1 MEPIVFPMFPSRPFH
16 IIAALVLVAA
26 LSAPADVEKKD
37 APPAEKKP
45 TPEEIAIETKKRMAN
60 RSLYFRGERIFDRQ
74 CVQCHGTT
82 GRGNGPWAEPMKT
95 KPRNLRSGV
104 FKFRTTPY
112 GKLPSDA
119 DLRRTIR
126 SGVSGTAMPAFTK
139 FSDSDL
145 DGIVAFVQNFSR
157 RWKDEGLYAEPIA
170 MPEPPDWSKDKAR
183 RAAHA
188 TVGKTLFAKLCASCH
203 GAEGK
208 GDGLAAKGLVD
219 VWENPIT
226 PADLT
231 AKHHKSGDR
240 RQDIY
245 RTIAAGLDGT
255 PMVGFHGTLK
265 PEQIWDLVEFIKS
278 IESEK
283 K

>member
-1 MEPIVFPMFPSRPFH
+1 MSPLRPFII
-16 IIAALVLVAA
+16 IIALLIAGAFSA
-26 LSAPADVEKKD
+26 FADGERTGAPAE
-37 APPAEKKP
+37 EQKP
-45 TPEEIAIETKKRMAN
+45 SPEEIASETKKRMAN

-112 GKLPSDA
+112 GKLPADT

-126 SGVSGTAMPAFTK
+126 SGISGTAMPAFTK
-139 FSDSDL
+139 LSDADL

-157 RWKDEGLYAEPIA
+157 RWKDAGLYAEPIA
-170 MPEPPDWSKDKAR
+170 LPELPGWSRDKEE

-188 TVGKTLFAKLCASCH
+188 ATGKTLFAKLCASCH
-203 GAEGK
+203 GPEGK
-208 GDGLAAKGLVD
+208 GDGLAAKGLLD
-219 VWENPIT
+219 VWENPIM

-231 AKHHKSGDR
+231 SKHHKSGDR

-245 RTIAAGLDGT
+245 RTIATGLDGT
-255 PMVGFHGTLK
+255 PMIGYHGTLK

-278 IESEK
+278 IESDGAEK